1 MDKNPKF
8 KKNVKLEDSAVR
20 IERTKYLQELIDRKH
35 NGLVKVI
42 TGIRRCGKSYLLF
55 TLFYDHLIAEGVK
68 KENIIT
74 LELDQT
80 ENIRYRNPL
89 ELDRYLRSL
98 IRDNGEMH
106 YVFLDE
112 IQFVENVKNPY
123 VENGAEITF
132 YDVLNGLMRIKN
144 ADIYV
149 TGSNSK
155 MLSTDVLT
163 EFRGRGDEVRVQ
175 PLVFS
180 EYMQAYDGDKFDG
193 WLDYYT
199 YGGLPAILERKTDSQ
214 KADYLERL
222 FEETYI
228 KDIVERNRVKN
239 PDDLE
244 DLLNVVSSCIG
255 SLTNPN
261 RLSNTFKTEKGVD
274 LSKTTIEKYLGYF
287 EDAFLIEETK
297 RFDIKG
303 RRYINTPKK
312 YYFTDVGLRNARLHF
327 RQQEENHIME
337 NIIYNEL
344 IYRGFRVDVGI
355 VEVCEKQADGTFRQK
370 QLEVDFIANKGSQRY
385 YIQSAFDLPT
395 DEKIRQEIR
404 PYMAIEDSFKKIVV
418 TKNHMKLQRDENGI
432 ATMSIYDFLLNPDSL
447 DL

>member
-1 MDKNPKF
+1 M
-8 KKNVKLEDSAVR
+8 R

-55 TLFYDHLIAEGVK
+55 TLFYDHLISEGVK
-68 KENIIT
+68 KENIIK

-80 ENIRYRNPL
+80 ANIKYRNPF
-89 ELDRYLRSL
+89 ELDKYVREQ
-98 IRDNGEMH
+98 IKDNGEMH

-112 IQFVENVKNPY
+112 IQFVEKVDNPY
-123 VENGAEITF
+123 VENGEKITF
-132 YDVLNGLMRIKN
+132 YDVLNGLMRISN

-155 MLSTDVLT
+155 MLSTDILT
-163 EFRGRGDEVRVQ
+163 EFRGRGDEVRVH

-180 EYMQAYDGDKFDG
+180 EYMQAYNGDKFDG

-199 YGGLPAILERKTDSQ
+199 YGGLPVILERKTDAQ
-214 KADYLERL
+214 KADYLVNL
-222 FEETYI
+222 FKETYI
-228 KDIVERNRVKN
+228 KDIVERNKVKN
-239 PDDLE
+239 VDDLE
-244 DLLNVVSSCIG
+244 ELLDVISSCIG

-261 RLSNTFKTEKGVD
+261 RISNTFKTEKGVE
-274 LSKTTIEKYLGYF
+274 LSKTTIEKYIEYF

-303 RRYINTPKK
+303 RKYINTPKK
-312 YYFTDVGLRNARLHF
+312 YYFTDIGLRNARLNF

-344 IYRGFRVDVGI
+344 IYRGFSVDVGI
-355 VEVCEKQADGTFRQK
+355 VEIREKQADGSYK
-370 QLEVDFIANKGSQRY
+370 HKMLEVDFIANKGSQRY
-385 YIQSAFDLPT
+385 YIQSAFEMRSPDK
-395 DEKIRQEIR
+395 EYQEIR
-404 PYMAIEDSFKKIVV
+404 PYTAIEDSFKKIVV
-418 TKNHMKLQRDENGI
+418 TKDHIKLKRDENGI
-432 ATMSIYDFLLNPDSL
+432 VTISIYDFLLKADSL